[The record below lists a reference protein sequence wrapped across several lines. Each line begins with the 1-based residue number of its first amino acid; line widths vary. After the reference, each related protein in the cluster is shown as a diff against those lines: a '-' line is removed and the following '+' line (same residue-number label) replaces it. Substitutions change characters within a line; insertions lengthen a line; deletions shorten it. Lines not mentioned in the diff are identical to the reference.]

1 MIHSVIMI
9 LVQLILA
16 VAFYFF
22 INWLGKHS
30 EMEGYRPLSFFVQP
44 DEAPAFNLIFRTLSP
59 VVYIII
65 VAAVL
70 YLLHLD
76 WLVKNLYLVT
86 IFYAIIRLLVNFL
99 DGQIPLVDWRVRL
112 TSWLS
117 IPFSWFIYEHIIK
130 TRQHLL
136 PDLDKISDE
145 LWLGVLVF
153 LYSAFNS
160 IKVSTDRTESRLS
173 RYIEASYST
182 FTRSYGT
189 VISQK
194 TEDQR
199 MQALIYSIMIYENF
213 NRPKLRRL
221 SENVGFRLGKCKTL
235 GVMQV
240 TTGKLITDLESV
252 EIGVNKILND
262 YNDAYGELKK
272 RDDEAK
278 EAADKN
284 SEQYDASPSTNG
296 LIRQT
301 IRKYNP
307 DDDYS
312 AEVNSI
318 YEKVIKSHY
327 SSLVEKESDV

>member
-1 MIHSVIMI
+1 MMHSII
-9 LVQLILA
+9 LTLVQLILA

-30 EMEGYRPLSFFVQP
+30 KMEGYRPLSFFVQP

-160 IKVSTDRTESRLS
+160 IKVSTDRTENRLS
-173 RYIEASYST
+173 QYIEASYIR
-182 FTRSYGT
+182 FTKSYGT

-199 MQALIYSIMIYENF
+199 MQALIYSVMIYENF
-213 NRPKLRRL
+213 NRPRLVRL

-240 TTGKLITDLESV
+240 TTEKLITDLESV
-252 EIGVNKILND
+252 EIGVNKILSD
-262 YNDAYGELKK
+262 YNDAYNEAKK
-272 RDDEAK
+272 RDEKAK
-278 EAADKN
+278 EAADKDG
-284 SEQYDASPSTNG
+284 EQYNESSLASGS
-296 LIRQT
+296 IRQT
-301 IRKYNP
+301 IYKYNP
-307 DDDYS
+307 DDEYL

-318 YEKVIKSHY
+318 YEKLLKGHY
-327 SSLVEKESDV
+327 PSLNNDTSDI

>member
-1 MIHSVIMI
+1 MIHSVILT

-16 VAFYFF
+16 VAFFFF
-22 INWLGKHS
+22 INWLGEHS
-30 EMEGYRPLSFFVQP
+30 EAEGYRPLSFFVQP
-44 DEAPAFNLIFRTLSP
+44 DEAPAFNLTFRTLSP
-59 VVYIII
+59 VVYIVI

-86 IFYAIIRLLVNFL
+86 VFYAVIRLLVNFL
-99 DGQIPLVDWRVRL
+99 NGQMPLVAWRVRL

-117 IPFSWFIYEHIIK
+117 IPFSWFVYEHIIK
-130 TRQHLL
+130 TKQHLL

-160 IKVSTDRTESRLS
+160 IKVPTDRIENRLS
-173 RYIEASYST
+173 QYVEASYNS
-182 FTRSYGT
+182 FTKNYGI
-189 VISQK
+189 VVSRK

-240 TTGKLITDLESV
+240 TTGELITDLESV
-252 EIGVNKILND
+252 EIGVDIILSD
-262 YNDAYGELKK
+262 YNAAYDEAK
-272 RDDEAK
+272 RRADEAK
-278 EAADKN
+278 EAANK
-284 SEQYDASPSTNG
+284 SGEHYHESSLTSG

-307 DDDYS
+307 DDDYL

-318 YEKVIKSHY
+318 YERVVKSHY
-327 SSLVEKESDV
+327 PSLNDEASNV